1 MVKTGA
7 GSERDPEAWR
17 EGFCRRSDAG
27 KTVDAVAARL
37 PAVVDDEQDKV
48 ASRVAV
54 RLTVPNE
61 YTRKD

>member
-7 GSERDPEAWR
+7 GSELDPEAWR

-27 KTVDAVAARL
+27 NTVDAVAARL

-48 ASRVAV
+48 AVEGGGPPHR
-54 RLTVPNE
+54 PNE

>member
-37 PAVVDDEQDKV
+37 PAVVDDEQARLPRGWRS
-48 ASRVAV
+48 AS
-54 RLTVPNE
+54 PCSNE
-61 YTRKD
+61 YTRKN